1 MSLRH
6 KQGCLM
12 STEYTNP
19 LFTVDSV
26 LFTVKNGQ
34 LMVLLVKRAQ
44 APFTGDWAL
53 PGGFIDV
60 QQDKNTD
67 ATASRKLEAKTGLK
81 PAYLEQLQ
89 VISGPDRDPRG
100 FSVTLAYFALV
111 AWQDVSPQISSVES
125 ASWIAVNDLKKTNL
139 AFDHL
144 QIIQMAKQRLQQKT
158 LYSMTPVFCL
168 PGQFT
173 IAQLK
178 TVIEAIIEKPI
189 QRKSLMRRIE
199 ASGIFEISEEKI
211 PSGGRMAQLYT
222 LKPGADL
229 VNFERN
235 LSL

>member
-1 MSLRH
+1 M
-6 KQGCLM
+6 
-12 STEYTNP
+12 EYTNP

-26 LFTVKNGQ
+26 LFTVKNEQ
-34 LMVLLVKRAQ
+34 LLVLLTKRAQ
-44 APFTGDWAL
+44 APFTGCWGL

-60 QQDKNTD
+60 QQDTNTD
-67 ATASRKLEAKTGLK
+67 ATASRKLEAKAGLK

-111 AWQDVSPQISSVES
+111 AYQNVSPQISSVES
-125 ASWIAVNDLKKTNL
+125 ASWIAVNDLEKINL

-144 QIIQMAKQRLQQKT
+144 EIIQIAKQRLQQKT

-168 PGQFT
+168 PTQFT
-173 IAQLK
+173 IGQLK
-178 TVIEAIIEKPI
+178 SVIETIIEKPI

-199 ASGIFEISEEKI
+199 ASDIFDLSEKKI

-235 LSL
+235 LNA

>member
-1 MSLRH
+1 
-6 KQGCLM
+6 M
-12 STEYTNP
+12 STEYTYP

-26 LFTVKNGQ
+26 LFTVKNEQ
-34 LMVLLVKRAQ
+34 LQVLLVKRAQ
-44 APFTGDWAL
+44 APFLGYWGL
-53 PGGFIDV
+53 PGGFIDTT
-60 QQDKNTD
+60 QDQNTD
-67 ATASRKLEAKTGLK
+67 ATARRKLQAKTGLN

-111 AWQDVSPQISSVES
+111 AYQAVCSQIASVES
-125 ASWIAVNDLKKTNL
+125 ARWVHYKELPSLSL

-144 QIIQMAKQRLQQKT
+144 QIIEAARQRLQQKT

-168 PGQFT
+168 PTQFT

-178 TVIEAIIEKPI
+178 SVIETIIEKPI

-199 ASGIFEISEEKI
+199 ACNIFEISEEKT
-211 PSGGRMAQLYT
+211 PSGGRLAQLYS
-222 LKPGADL
+222 LKLGADL

>member
-1 MSLRH
+1 
-6 KQGCLM
+6 M

-44 APFTGDWAL
+44 APFTGAWAL

-60 QQDKNTD
+60 EQDTNTD

-111 AWQDVSPQISSVES
+111 ACQDVSPQISSVES
-125 ASWIAVNDLKKTNL
+125 ASWIAVSDLEKTNL

-158 LYSMTPVFCL
+158 LYSMTPIFCL
-168 PGQFT
+168 PAQFT

-199 ASGIFEISEEKI
+199 ASRIFEIREEKVS
-211 PSGGRMAQLYT
+211 SGGRMAQLYT